1 MGIMAFTKLGIAPP
15 DGETKVGQFRL
26 LAGDS
31 EYEEVVPPVPGFGLY
46 QLWTD
51 AEIEAFLAVS
61 GGSVPRAI
69 AMAFSQIGAM
79 WASTGATIKTD
90 DLSYSVKDAVGN
102 WLNLANYWRAIADD
116 EANGAVNDYFDLVP
130 VRGNG
135 DGCRKPEAAP
145 WPLSHFGFPPGMF
158 RW

>member
-1 MGIMAFTKLGIAPP
+1 MAFDKIGIAPP
-15 DGETKVGQFRL
+15 DGATNVGKFRL

-31 EYEEVVPPVPGFGLY
+31 EYQPMDPPVDGMGLY

-61 GGSVPRAI
+61 GDSVPRAI
-69 AMAFSQIGAM
+69 SMAFSQVGAM

-90 DLSYSVKDAVGN
+90 DLTYSAKDAVGN
-102 WLNLANYWRAIADD
+102 WLNLAKYWADVADNEAGNSADD
-116 EANGAVNDYFDLVP
+116 IFILADT
-130 VRGNG
+130 RGLNE
-135 DGCRKPEAAP
+135 DDCRKPEASP
-145 WPLSHFGFPPGMF
+145 WPLAHFGLGKGFY